1 MLPCVLLALVSGV
14 APATAISRGLIHAK
28 NDAYVEKWPKRG
40 WETFLERPLPYTE
53 FLPRILPYIPFRHA
67 PFNPSTGRGNLGYL
81 YELPSD
87 AAHLLLELGGG
98 QGGAVFDR
106 DCTMWS
112 VAQHYRL

>member
-1 MLPCVLLALVSGV
+1 VGFVLPCVLLALVSGV

-67 PFNPSTGRGNLGYL
+67 

-87 AAHLLLELGGG
+87 AAHLLLELVGG